1 MNIVFISNEYP
12 TWAPGGKGTFI
23 QTFAREL
30 VKEGHTAIV
39 LGIGEDSKKVIL
51 EDNGVQLIRL
61 PKPISPVARYI
72 ENFIRIN
79 KELKKIQK
87 TTAIDIV
94 ESSELDCAYLS
105 KKASYKKVV
114 RLHGGHHFFA
124 EAEKRDIDP
133 IKGKREKKSFENAD
147 AFIAVSNYVK
157 THTEKYLSYQ
167 EKPLVMINN
176 LIDTSIAIPK
186 VEVDENVILFAGTIC
201 EKKGVFELVE
211 AFQLVKDKYPKMH
224 LDLYGRD
231 WLYPNGDS
239 FIDTLKKKYSAS
251 YFENVHFH
259 GAIPRT
265 ELNIKYAS
273 ALFCIFPS
281 HMETQGLVTLE
292 AMLLEKPVVFSQYGP
307 GPETIQHMH
316 TGLLCDVYDPVDI
329 AEKMLWC
336 IEHKK
341 AAKSLG
347 KKARQQ
353 VIQKYNKENIV
364 EKNVSFYTTI
374 RSNI

>member
-12 TWAPGGKGTFI
+12 TWAPGGKGTFV

-30 VKEGHTAIV
+30 VKDGHTAIV

-79 KELKKIQK
+79 KELKRIQK

-94 ESSELDCAYLS
+94 ETSELDCAYLS
-105 KKASYKKVV
+105 KNASYKKVI

-133 IKGKREKKSFENAD
+133 IKGKREKKSFKNAD

-157 THTEKYLSYQ
+157 THTEKYITYGT
-167 EKPLVMINN
+167 KPLKIINN
-176 LIDTSIAIPK
+176 PIDTALTIPD
-186 VEVDENVILFAGTIC
+186 VSVTENRVLFAGTIC

-239 FIDTLKKKYSAS
+239 FIDALKKKYSAS

-259 GAIPRT
+259 GAISRT

-336 IEHKK
+336 IENKK
-341 AAKSLG
+341 AANSLG
-347 KKARQQ
+347 KKGRQQ
-353 VIQKYNKENIV
+353 VMQKFEKHKIV
-364 EKNVSFYTTI
+364 EENTAFYKSLI
-374 RSNI
+374 N

>member
-12 TWAPGGKGTFI
+12 SWAPGGKGTFV

-30 VKEGHTAIV
+30 VKDGHTAIV

-79 KELKKIQK
+79 KELKRIQK

-94 ESSELDCAYLS
+94 ETSELDCAYLS
-105 KKASYKKVV
+105 KNASYKKVI

-133 IKGKREKKSFENAD
+133 IKGKREKKSFKNAD

-157 THTEKYLSYQ
+157 THTEKYITYGT
-167 EKPLVMINN
+167 KPLKIINN
-176 LIDTSIAIPK
+176 PINTALTIPD
-186 VEVDENVILFAGTIC
+186 VSVTENRVLFAGTIC

-239 FIDTLKKKYSAS
+239 FIDALKKKYSAS

-259 GAIPRT
+259 GAISRT

-336 IEHKK
+336 IENKK
-341 AAKSLG
+341 AANSLG
-347 KKARQQ
+347 KKGRQQ
-353 VIQKYNKENIV
+353 VMQKFEKHKIV
-364 EKNVSFYTTI
+364 EENTAFYKSLI
-374 RSNI
+374 N